1 MKAKKALGM
10 ALALA
15 SALFIAACSNL
26 DSGSVDN
33 GAASVYS
40 ANRTL
45 FISVNGVDLS
55 DGSGE
60 AVYDPW
66 ISKTVLPK
74 DTYTTAQ
81 LTLVLKAISN
91 GKEVTWHVLPT
102 GTANSTDPKK
112 TDYKLNLPAAN
123 YDFWLYAYKTADIS
137 DASMATA
144 DGEAIVNASDIAGA
158 TTLTTA
164 FWAHGAQDLTNGA
177 ASISFTLSPVDLTGN
192 GKIQLGGAYVDP
204 DGVVKGIVI
213 GIYNVYTNELIK
225 VGATPVDVKKEIT
238 IATPARTTL
247 AAPSY
252 FGSSSNPT
260 GSNIANKK
268 GAGGNDEGIVPEA
281 GAQLFTVPAGSYRAA
296 VTFYA
301 DTTFETEVGYWSD
314 IVVVEPTNL
323 SDNRDIVFQGINTKP
338 AAPTG
343 LTASLVENTY
353 KKNGV
358 VNGKYDIELDWKDNA
373 SNEKGFLV
381 RITKYTINFGSSKE
395 TAGTPAIYGF
405 AASAGDVAGNT
416 VLALASSDYFTQKA
430 TAETNLLLSQCEN
443 VTLTLDT
450 GYLYD
455 FEVVAYNAI
464 GYSEYVP
471 GLGGASP
478 DTTNAV
484 TTDHFTT
491 TGDLDYAKFVKAGG
505 WTPRKP
511 EGGETTFT
519 SGKMKYKMAA
529 PAAAVPATYTE
540 VNKTVVTEPVKGKP
554 YFTSPSSGVY
564 NIAYVSKWD
573 DDTTY
578 YTLNDGTGTPY
589 TTYRVNLSSLEYNL
603 SGGKYYDTG
612 VSIGSL
618 YAFFR
623 FGNDTPNFN
632 TFGAIAANDLNGTTP
647 LTNPVTKTDITPT
660 SKGSE
665 TTPFIIQWNTSGKA
679 YKNWQSWVRQS
690 QTSSGTTTYYNTTE
704 VPANV
709 LLYGDNAGWYANQV
723 VYAKYAGN
731 NSDLTI
737 IVGIDTAAEGTYDIK
752 EAYITAEAVDAR
764 DETSG
769 DTLVFTQDATNVV
782 TVGTGTGKRKYLYLK
797 LTTGAT
803 PPLTPTNWDYS
814 AIKYYVGKVQMSDVS
829 ATGCYVDLTDP
840 ELGNNITVQLW
851 GLYKGVWYGR
861 SFSVEL
867 RQ

>member
-40 ANRTL
+40 PNREL
-45 FISVNGVDLS
+45 YISVNGVDLS

-66 ISKTVLPK
+66 ISKTVLPSE
-74 DTYTTAQ
+74 TYTTTQ

-102 GTANSTDPKK
+102 GTANAGDPKK
-112 TDYKLNLPAAN
+112 TDYAINLPAAN
-123 YDFWLYAYKTADIS
+123 YDFWLYAYKTADITA
-137 DASMATA
+137 ASISLT
-144 DGEAIVNASDIAGA
+144 DGEAIVGASDINSAS
-158 TTLTTA
+158 TLTTA

-177 ASISFTLSPVDLTGN
+177 ASIEFTLSPVDLTGN

-225 VGATPVDVKKEIT
+225 AGSPAAEVKKEIT
-238 IATPARTTL
+238 IATPARTTI

-260 GSNIANKK
+260 GSNIANK
-268 GAGGNDEGIVPEA
+268 GTTGIVPEA

-296 VTFYA
+296 VTFYS

-343 LTASLVENTY
+343 LTASLVENSY
-353 KKNGV
+353 NKNGV
-358 VNGKYDIELDWKDNA
+358 VNGKYDIELDWTDNA

-381 RITKYTINFGSSKE
+381 RVTKYTINFGSSTE

-405 AASAGDVAGNT
+405 AASSGDVAGNT

-491 TGDLDYAKFVKAGG
+491 TGDLDYTKFVKAGG

-511 EGGETTFT
+511 EAGETTFT

-540 VNKTVVTEPVKGKP
+540 VNKTTVTEPVKGTP
-554 YFTSPSSGVY
+554 YFTSPSTGVY
-564 NIAYVSKWD
+564 DIAYAPVKNLYLPC
-573 DDTTY
+573 TV
-578 YTLNDGTGTPY
+578 DGTAD
-589 TTYRVNLSSLEYNL
+589 E
-603 SGGKYYDTG
+603 
-612 VSIGSL
+612 I
-618 YAFFR
+618 
-623 FGNDTPNFN
+623 
-632 TFGAIAANDLNGTTP
+632 
-647 LTNPVTKTDITPT
+647 
-660 SKGSE
+660 
-665 TTPFIIQWNTSGKA
+665 
-679 YKNWQSWVRQS
+679 
-690 QTSSGTTTYYNTTE
+690 TE
-704 VPANV
+704 V
-709 LLYGDNAGWYANQV
+709 LIW
-723 VYAKYAGN
+723 
-731 NSDLTI
+731 
-737 IVGIDTAAEGTYDIK
+737 
-752 EAYITAEAVDAR
+752 
-764 DETSG
+764 
-769 DTLVFTQDATNVV
+769 
-782 TVGTGTGKRKYLYLK
+782 
-797 LTTGAT
+797 
-803 PPLTPTNWDYS
+803 
-814 AIKYYVGKVQMSDVS
+814 M
-829 ATGCYVDLTDP
+829 VDL
-840 ELGNNITVQLW
+840 
-851 GLYKGVWYGR
+851 GR
-861 SFSVEL
+861 TCNL
-867 RQ
+867 

>member
-40 ANRTL
+40 ANRAL
-45 FISVNGVDLS
+45 YISVNNVDLS
-55 DGSGE
+55 DGSGA

-66 ISKTVLPK
+66 IQKTVLPK
-74 DTYTTAQ
+74 EAYTTAQ

-91 GKEVTWHVLPT
+91 GKTVTYHILGAGAPNALDAT
-102 GTANSTDPKK
+102 K
-112 TDYKLNLPAAN
+112 TDYSLNLPAAN
-123 YDFWLYAYKTADIS
+123 YDFWLYAYKTADITA
-137 DASMATA
+137 ASMATA

-204 DGVVKGIVI
+204 DGVVKGIII
-213 GIYNVYTNELIK
+213 GIYNVYTNELITTGSPAVAAEK
-225 VGATPVDVKKEIT
+225 RIA
-238 IATPARTTL
+238 IATPARTTV

-252 FGSSSNPT
+252 FGSASNPA
-260 GSNIANKK
+260 GSDIANK
-268 GAGGNDEGIVPEA
+268 GTTGIVPEA
-281 GAQLFTVPAGSYRAA
+281 GAQIFTVPAGSYRAA

-301 DTTFETEVGYWSD
+301 DTTYTSEVGYWSD
-314 IVVVEPTNL
+314 IVVVEPTNI
-323 SDNRDIVFQGINTKP
+323 SDNRDIFFQGINTKP
-338 AAPTG
+338 KAPTG
-343 LTASLVENTY
+343 LTASLVENSY
-353 KKNGV
+353 KKNGQ
-358 VNGKYDIELDWKDNA
+358 VNGKYDIELDWTDNA

-381 RITKYTINFGSSKE
+381 RVTKYTINFGSSTE
-395 TAGTPAIYGF
+395 NAGTPEVYGF
-405 AASAGDVAGNT
+405 AAAAGNVGGDT

-430 TAETNLLLSQCEN
+430 TPETNLLLSQCEN
-443 VTLTLDT
+443 VTLTLET

-455 FEVVAYNAI
+455 FEVVAYNSI

-471 GLGGASP
+471 GLGGATP
-478 DTTNAV
+478 DTTDAV
-484 TTDHFTT
+484 ADGFSATSTDP
-491 TGDLDYAKFVKAGG
+491 LYYATFVKSGG

-511 EGGETTFT
+511 EAGETAFAT
-519 SGKMKYKMAA
+519 GKMKYKMDAVKAA
-529 PAAAVPATYTE
+529 VAAAYTE
-540 VNKTVVTEPVKGKP
+540 VDKNTVTEPVKGTP
-554 YFTSPSSGVY
+554 YFTSPSTGVY

-573 DDTTY
+573 AATTY
-578 YTLNDGTGTPY
+578 YTLDANTGTPY

-603 SGGKYYDTG
+603 AGGQYYDTG
-612 VSIGSL
+612 ISIGSL

-623 FGNDTPNFN
+623 FGNDEPNFN

-665 TTPFIIQWNTSGKA
+665 TTPFIIKWNTSGKA
-679 YKNWQSWVRQS
+679 YSNWQAWYRQS
-690 QTSSGTTTYYNTTE
+690 QTSSGTTTYYNTTP
-704 VPANV
+704 VAANV
-709 LLYGDNAGWYANQV
+709 LLYGDDAGWYANQV
-723 VYAKYAGN
+723 VYAAYAGN
-731 NSDLTI
+731 SSDLTI
-737 IVGIDTAAEGTYDIK
+737 VVGIDTAADGVYDFK
-752 EAYITAEAVDAR
+752 DAYITAEAVAAR
-764 DETSG
+764 GDTTG
-769 DTLVFTQDATNVV
+769 DTLAVTQDATNVV
-782 TVGTGTGKRKYLYLK
+782 TVGSGAGQYNYLYLNVD
-797 LTTGAT
+797 TSSASPAFT
-803 PPLTPTNWDYS
+803 YS
-814 AIKYYVGKVQMSDVS
+814 AVKYVVGKVQQYDVS
-829 ATGCYVDLTDP
+829 STGCYVDLTDP
-840 ELGNNITVQLW
+840 DLANNITVQFW